1 MLLVYSVHTSSTD
14 TVVVDFSSAQL
25 SEFLGSVPAVYV
37 AMPPHDRCC
46 GTINYRVHFRAAYL
60 GLGTPVGL
68 VLKFTAWV
76 HSYRPCMHLEFHPN
90 KFTVTDHQ
98 LIY

>member
-1 MLLVYSVHTSSTD
+1 MACISKSTFI
-14 TVVVDFSSAQL
+14 FSMAAPSY
-25 SEFLGSVPAVYV
+25 EYYTG
-37 AMPPHDRCC
+37 
-46 GTINYRVHFRAAYL
+46 RVHFRAAYL

-90 KFTVTDHQ
+90 KFTVTDQQ